1 MPASTSAP
9 KPYLPVENCVSMQK
23 EWFATW
29 FDSPYYH
36 TLYQKRDEREA
47 QRALDNLLRALQ
59 LPASAHILDLACGRG
74 RHARYLAEQ
83 GFDVTGLDISQ
94 KSIAFARQF
103 EHERLSF
110 YQHDMRRAF
119 RSNYYDAVMN
129 MFTSF
134 GYFDT
139 DADHLRVLKNVA
151 QGLRPGGKLLLD
163 YFNSA
168 WVRQHLVPS
177 NVQTIGGI
185 DFHLRRYIRQD
196 RVFKEISFEA
206 EGRSFQ
212 FLESVRLFQLLD
224 FQELFRTAGLE
235 IVEKFGDYDL
245 SPFEAADSTRL
256 ILIAQKTET
265 DRDERPF

>member
-1 MPASTSAP
+1 
-9 KPYLPVENCVSMQK
+9 MQK

-36 TLYQKRDEREA
+36 TLYQKRDETEA
-47 QRALDNLLRALQ
+47 QRALDSLLRALQ
-59 LPASAHILDLACGRG
+59 LPTSARILDLACGRG
-74 RHARYLAEQ
+74 RHARYLAER

-103 EHERLSF
+103 EHERLAF

-139 DADHLRVLKNVA
+139 DNEHLQVLKNVA
-151 QGLRPGGKLLLD
+151 NGLRPGGKLLLD

-168 WVRQHLVPS
+168 WVREHLVPS
-177 NVQTIGGI
+177 NVQTIEGI
-185 DFHLRRYIRQD
+185 EFRLRRYID
-196 RVFKEISFEA
+196 HGRVFKEVSFEVA
-206 EGRSFQ
+206 GRQFQ
-212 FLESVRLFQLLD
+212 FLESVKLFQLLD
-224 FQELFRTAGLE
+224 FQALFGAAGLS
-235 IVEKFGDYDL
+235 VTEKFGDYDL
-245 SPFEAADSTRL
+245 SDFDAATSKRL
-256 ILIAQKTET
+256 ILIAQKSK
-265 DRDERPF
+265 D